1 MCLGRRPPV
10 DFKYHLAET
19 FRTERLKHGF
29 AMVEEL
35 FEACRLSNTE
45 LMQLEIGK
53 IPSIH
58 VIFRLACFYKK
69 RVRISLI

>member
-1 MCLGRRPPV
+1 MQKKHTPV

-19 FRTERLKHGF
+19 FRKERLKYGF
-29 AMVEEL
+29 GTVEEL
-35 FEACRLSNTE
+35 SAACRISKSE

-53 IPSIH
+53 IPNIH
-58 VIFRLACFYKK
+58 VIFRLACFYNK

>member
-1 MCLGRRPPV
+1 MSRQHTPV

-19 FRTERLKHGF
+19 FRMERLKHGF
-29 AMVEEL
+29 STIEEL
-35 FEACRLSNTE
+35 SEACHLSQSE

-58 VIFRLACFYKK
+58 VIFRLACFYNK
-69 RVRISLI
+69 RVRIILI